1 MPRFIEPLEGRTLL
15 TATSTS
21 IASELAAINTAA
33 TAVKTDMASLK
44 TTAAADLKT
53 ITTDLKGSPK
63 TNAPLLKKLGADEKI
78 LLAKINTDVNSL
90 LKGSATAAKGAA
102 DGTAAA
108 ASPTS
113 GALANKVQGDVNK
126 LATVSNPL
134 TKLQT
139 DANDSVVSA
148 DLANLGTANPSISGF
163 TSQVNDSKTRL
174 DNAINTLLADAKTYS
189 NALGSLKTDL
199 TTLLP
204 APTTSPSLIGDYQG
218 TVKTK
223 AVAFGL
229 GSVTEPLEI
238 NVTGQTINTLTGSIT
253 VAGHTA
259 SGTITVKE
267 LTTGN
272 VTMTLN
278 DSGTTVTLT
287 GKVNVATTGTGLPP
301 GSVISGS
308 GTLNIAGFNIK
319 GDFTVTKV
327 S

>member
-21 IASELAAINTAA
+21 IASELAAVNTAA
-33 TAVKTDMASLK
+33 TALKTDMAALK
-44 TTAAADLKT
+44 TTASTDLKT

-78 LLAKINTDVNSL
+78 LLAKTNLDVNAL
-90 LKGSATAAKGAA
+90 LKGTATSTKGAA
-102 DGTAAA
+102 DGNAAL
-108 ASPTS
+108 TNLTN
-113 GALANKVQGDVNK
+113 GALTNKVQGDVNK
-126 LATVSNPL
+126 LGTAGVSL

-139 DANDSVVSA
+139 DANDATVSA
-148 DLANLGTANPSISGF
+148 DMATLRDANPSISGF
-163 TSQVNDSKTRL
+163 ASQVNDSKTRL
-174 DNAINTLLADAKTYS
+174 DNAINKLLADAQTYT

-204 APTTSPSLIGDYQG
+204 VPTTSPSLIGDYQG
-218 TVKTK
+218 TVTTK
-223 AVAFGL
+223 AIAFGL
-229 GSVTEPLEI
+229 GSTTQDLEI
-238 NVTGQTINTLTGSIT
+238 NVTGQTLTTLTGSIT
-253 VAGHTA
+253 VAGHST

-267 LTTGN
+267 LTNGK
-272 VTMTLN
+272 VTMTVN

-287 GKVNVATTGTGLPP
+287 GKVNVAPTGTGLPP

-308 GTLNIAGFNIK
+308 GTLNILGFDIK

>member
-1 MPRFIEPLEGRTLL
+1 MPSFIEPLEGRTLL

-44 TTAAADLKT
+44 TTASTDLKT

-78 LLAKINTDVNSL
+78 LLAKINLDVNSL
-90 LKGSATAAKGAA
+90 LKGTATSTKGAA
-102 DGTAAA
+102 DGNAAL
-108 ASPTS
+108 TNLTN
-113 GALANKVQGDVNK
+113 GALTNKVQGDVNK
-126 LATVSNPL
+126 LGTAGTTL

-139 DANDSVVSA
+139 DANDSVVST

-163 TSQVNDSKTRL
+163 VSQVNDSKTRL

-218 TVKTK
+218 TVTTK
-223 AVAFGL
+223 GVIFGI
-229 GSVTEPLEI
+229 GATTQPLEI
-238 NVTGQTINTLTGSIT
+238 NVTGQTLTTLTGTIT
-253 VAGHTA
+253 VAGQSA
-259 SGTITVKE
+259 SGTITVTE
-267 LTTGN
+267 LTNGK

-278 DSGTTVTLT
+278 SSGTTITLT

-308 GTLNIAGFNIK
+308 GSLSIAGVSIK